1 MPKFYTFPIYE
12 IKLQHI
18 FIHLKYFSFLFCL
31 NHIFW
36 QFTFHFVRWTK
47 FHHFTTPNQ
56 QCFHSNCYSVA
67 HSCYYFP
74 ETLIKFHSNHIS
86 AHVGAL
92 FGKILINVSSTM
104 AHIFTFYLHF
114 WYFEANSN
122 SFRSP
127 FLSKVDKR
135 SFTRVY
141 SEKRSDI
148 NRAFQILAH
157 INAIDVSVIDS
168 IGRVPSLLL
177 SPEVRLKY
185 VTSKC
190 WINMDDLHLLHIK
203 CSNGLIKLNLYAK
216 LAAVSHRNS
225 RFQLYHL
232 MSWRRKIMSNVFIL
246 HPINGRIWEFI
257 DDE

>member
-74 ETLIKFHSNHIS
+74 ETLIKFHLNHIS

-92 FGKILINVSSTM
+92 FGKILINVSSTNNGT
-104 AHIFTFYLHF
+104 HVPVLLTFLIF
-114 WYFEANSN
+114 WSQ
-122 SFRSP
+122 

-148 NRAFQILAH
+148 YRAFQILAH